1 MTSVPFDYLPLLLAK
16 TGKAKLTGGGSEDA
30 TTRENRTTNRSAHSA
45 ALEGS
50 RARLA
55 DNWTKK
61 KQERIASGAPPFDA
75 GIPLLLRVDPNI
87 DLDELQHQFRFEI
100 VSEEQEGFLIVASAD
115 TNLLDLQQKLK
126 EFAAASK
133 GSASGAK
140 IHELREDL
148 TQEER
153 LKLILSDRLYSE
165 WGSMKDDSIYICDI
179 SVTCLG
185 VVEIPN
191 RPGMPKRGR
200 LKEDS
205 WARKQARWAEKEAIW
220 TRIRAEAYESWDELK
235 IERSN
240 KIEEVVRFYKGTIH
254 GNIDNA
260 DSRSVKL
267 PDSFTLRI
275 EIVSKGLKDIVLN
288 DSRIFEVTEPEDID
302 TPQQIQRD
310 LDRISM
316 ELGMQSPEPDAP
328 RVCVID
334 SGIQEEHKLLEM
346 AIDKSASRC
355 FLPDSSNSDV
365 ADCVRNGGHGTRVA
379 GCIIYGDSVTA
390 NKQSVAPCW
399 IQNARVLDEL
409 GNMPKKLMPAQALRS
424 IVSQFHEVGGTRV
437 FNQSINVRV
446 PCQTKHMSA
455 WATEIDHLCNEHD
468 ILFVQSAGNIPDD
481 SLFSPRIGV
490 KQLLESGK
498 HYPDYF
504 NEPICRIANP
514 AQSLQAITVG
524 SVAHDT
530 FENEDFIS
538 MATRSGESSA
548 FSRSGLG
555 IWDTIK
561 PEVVEY
567 GGDYLVNKSTG
578 DVSYPPD
585 GERVYPE
592 TVRSTLKGGPGV
604 ASDVV
609 GTSFAAPKV
618 ARIAAQLQRV
628 LPNSS
633 CLLYRALIIQ
643 SAKWPDWA
651 NTISKEAQTKLI
663 QRIGYGIPSMERATS
678 NSDYRVTYI
687 TQDDGAIAAG
697 SCHIYQVK
705 IPSKLRGPSNEFDV
719 RIDVTLSYTASPRRT
734 RRNVRGYLST
744 CVDWTTNRKG
754 ETMAAFASR
763 TILNDEEGLQEGSGQ
778 FPWVVHEKSQHG
790 LPKVKRAAG
799 TVQKDWATVK
809 AHSLPESFCI
819 AIRGRKG
826 WSADP
831 DSQARYALVVS
842 FEVEGQQMPIYSELQ
857 ASVNELIAEM
867 ELESQAEIEIEVEE
881 ES

>member
-1 MTSVPFDYLPLLLAK
+1 MTSVPFDYLPLLLTK
-16 TGKAKLTGGGSEDA
+16 TGKARLTGGGSEDA
-30 TTRENRTTNRSAHSA
+30 TTKENRTTNRSAHSA
-45 ALEGS
+45 ALEAS
-50 RARLA
+50 RARIA
-55 DNWTKK
+55 DNWTKN
-61 KQERIASGAPPFDA
+61 KQERIESGAPPFDA
-75 GIPLLLRVDPNI
+75 GIPLLLKVDPNI

-100 VSEEQEGFLIVASAD
+100 VSEEQEGFLIVASED
-115 TNLLDLQQKLK
+115 TNLSDLQQKLK
-126 EFAAASK
+126 EFAAATK

-140 IHELREDL
+140 IHALREDL
-148 TQEER
+148 TQAER
-153 LKLILSDRLYSE
+153 LKHILSDQLFSE

-179 SVTCLG
+179 SVACLG
-185 VVEIPN
+185 DVEIPN
-191 RPGMPKRGR
+191 RPGTPKRGR

-205 WARKQARWAEKEAIW
+205 WARKQAKWAEKEATW
-220 TRIRAEAYESWDELK
+220 TRIRAEAYERWDELK
-235 IERSN
+235 IERSA
-240 KIEEVVRFYKGTIH
+240 KIEELVRFYKGTIH
-254 GNIDNA
+254 GNMDNA

-275 EIVSKGLKDIVLN
+275 EISAKGLKDIVLN
-288 DSRIFEVTEPEDID
+288 DARIFEVAEPEDID
-302 TPQQIQRD
+302 TPQQMQRD
-310 LDRISM
+310 LDRLSSQ
-316 ELGMQSPEPDAP
+316 LGMQSPEPDAP

-346 AIDKSASRC
+346 AIEKGASRC
-355 FLPDSSNSDV
+355 FLPECSISDV
-365 ADCVRNGGHGTRVA
+365 ADCVQHGGHGTRVA

-390 NKQSVAPCW
+390 SDQCVAPCW
-399 IQNARVLDEL
+399 IQNARVLDDL
-409 GNMPKKLMPAQALRS
+409 GNMPRKLMPAQALRS
-424 IVSQFHEVGGTRV
+424 IVSQFHEAGGTRV

-446 PCQTKHMSA
+446 PCPTKHMSA
-455 WATEIDHLCNEHD
+455 WAAEIDHLCNEHD

-490 KQLLESGK
+490 KQLLASGK
-498 HYPDYF
+498 NYPDYF
-504 NEPICRIANP
+504 QEPVCRIANP

-524 SVAHDT
+524 SIAHDT
-530 FENEDFIS
+530 FESEDFKS
-538 MATRSGESSA
+538 MATRSGEASA

-585 GERVYPE
+585 GESVYPE
-592 TVRSTLKGGPGV
+592 TVRSTFKGGPGV
-604 ASDVV
+604 ARDIV

-618 ARIAAQLQRV
+618 ARIAALLQRV
-628 LPNSS
+628 LPTSS
-633 CLLYRALIIQ
+633 CLLYRALIVQ

-651 NTISKEAQTKLI
+651 NTISREAKSKLI
-663 QRIGYGIPSMERATS
+663 QRIGYGIPSKERATS

-697 SCHIYQVK
+697 ACHIYQVK

-744 CVDWTTNRKG
+744 CVDWTTNRRG
-754 ETMAAFASR
+754 ESIAAFASR
-763 TILNDEEGLQEGSGQ
+763 TIKNEDEGVQEGAGQ
-778 FPWVVHEKSQHG
+778 FPWVVHEQSQHG
-790 LPKVKRAAG
+790 LPEVRRAAG

-819 AIRGRKG
+819 AVRGRKG
-826 WSADP
+826 WSTDP
-831 DSQARYALVVS
+831 DSQARYALVVT

-857 ASVNELIAEM
+857 ASVNELIAEIAM
-867 ELESQAEIEIEVEE
+867 ESEADIEIEVEE
-881 ES
+881 EA